1 MRSLLLVV
9 RLGLLAIPVAAPVA
23 RAEETGAALEVRSL
37 PAGTAIG
44 ILGQRVFYAGGTEIG
59 RLVDVLV
66 DPGGQPVA
74 GVIDVGGF
82 LGVGTRRVAVGWSL
96 LHFTYRAV
104 DAKPGEPKPGDSK
117 VSDFKVGDLKTGDFK
132 IGEIRI
138 IEDLSLDEVTGA
150 PEYRSAEGASMVI
163 GRRAARP

>member
-1 MRSLLLVV
+1 MRSLLLVL
-9 RLGLLAIPVAAPVA
+9 RLCLLAIPVAAPMA

-44 ILGQRVFYAGGTEIG
+44 ILGQRVFDAGGTEIG

-66 DPGGQPVA
+66 DLGGQPVA

-82 LGVGTRRVAVGWSL
+82 LGVKIA
-96 LHFTYRAV
+96 
-104 DAKPGEPKPGDSK
+104 GDMGK
-117 VSDFKVGDLKTGDFK
+117 K
-132 IGEIRI
+132 R